1 MSDPA
6 SSKSRA
12 VHGSCKFPNYHVSL
26 LRSAHP
32 LKVARTSDFSENQA
46 EHRGFPS
53 RNGSPPVNMQGGEG
67 HGTRAGRWPAKG
79 LDAAVFRVGRVSVFF
94 GPVFKFGLL

>member
-1 MSDPA
+1 MSDLA
-6 SSKSRA
+6 ASKSRA
-12 VHGSCKFPNYHVSL
+12 VHGSCQFSKYHVSL

-32 LKVARTSDFSENQA
+32 LKVARNSDFSEKQA

-79 LDAAVFRVGRVSVFF
+79 LEAAVFRVGRAGGFF